1 MIIER
6 DAIDRIFRALNDQ
19 IGIQGGF
26 AIGLVVCGGTA
37 LTALGL
43 IIRTTKDVDVLGLV
57 KEDGAGIHIK
67 KIENFPEWFCKAA
80 TIVQRDFDL
89 PENWINL
96 GPAPQVELG
105 LPEGFESRLIKK
117 KYGDYLSIYYISRID
132 QVYFKL
138 YAAVDRN
145 DYHTDDLFALEP
157 TIEEIEKASEWV
169 LTQDVSD
176 DFRQILKDFLRKHNY
191 EVIFER
197 I

>member
-19 IGIQGGF
+19 IGIQGGS

-57 KEDGAGIHIK
+57 KEDSAGIHIK
-67 KIENFPEWFCKAA
+67 KIENFPKWFSKAA
-80 TIVQRDFDL
+80 AIVQRDFNL
-89 PENWINL
+89 PKNWINL

>member
-6 DAIDRIFRALNDQ
+6 NNVDRIFNALNDQ
-19 IGIQGGF
+19 IGIQGGS

-57 KEDGAGIHIK
+57 KEDSAGIHIK
-67 KIENFPEWFCKAA
+67 KIENFPKWFSKAA
-80 TIVQRDFDL
+80 AIVQRDFNL
-89 PENWINL
+89 PKNWINL

-117 KYGDYLSIYYISRID
+117 KYGGYLSIYYISRID

-191 EVIFER
+191 GIIAER

>member
-1 MIIER
+1 VIIER
-6 DAIDRIFRALNDQ
+6 NNVDRIFKALNDQ
-19 IGIQGGF
+19 IGAHGGY
-26 AIGLVVCGGTA
+26 AVGLVVCGGTA

-43 IIRTTKDVDVLGLV
+43 VIRTTKDVDVLGLV

-67 KIENFPEWFCKAA
+67 KIEKFPDWFSKAA
-80 TIVQRDFDL
+80 ATVQRDFDL
-89 PENWINL
+89 PENWVNL
-96 GPAPQVELG
+96 GPAPQVDFG

-117 KYGDYLSIYYISRID
+117 KYGDYLSVYYISRID

-145 DYHTDDLFALEP
+145 DYHTDDLFALKP
-157 TIEEIEKASEWV
+157 TIEEIEKASKWV

-176 DFRQILKDFLRKHNY
+176 DFKQILKDFLRKHDY
-191 EVIFER
+191 GIVAER